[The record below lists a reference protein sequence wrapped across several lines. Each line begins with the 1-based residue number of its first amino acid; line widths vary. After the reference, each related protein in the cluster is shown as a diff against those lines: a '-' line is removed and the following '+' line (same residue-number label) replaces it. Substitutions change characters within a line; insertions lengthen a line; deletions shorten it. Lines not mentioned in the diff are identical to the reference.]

1 MSKIYLALA
10 NFFVGQPVRWNIYN
24 EEEKIILKA
33 GESIASEQHWQS
45 LSLLKLHYKENDA
58 IEAGKN
64 AQGLSSVVRM
74 INQANKMLLE
84 TLPSLQPSSEEET
97 GDVEDKA
104 ADKTQEKIQ
113 DKTKDKQTK
122 PEDAHKT
129 VDAESTISMISQL
142 IYGALE
148 LNPDIAVATI
158 FLNQG
163 RMHYAF
169 HHPVNCAII
178 AGLMTRAMNQPVE
191 EVMATM
197 SAALTANV
205 GMLELQIRVSNKT
218 TPLSPE
224 EREVVLRHP
233 KESTE
238 LLRKAG
244 VKNEAW
250 LSYVLCHHENEDG
263 SGYPDKKKGSE
274 IPLNANIIGFADR
287 YCARVTSRGEH
298 RPALPADTVSDL
310 LLEKQK
316 DFKPQLAPHFVKLI
330 GIHPP
335 GIAVLLKSGEIG
347 IVLKQGAVAGSAI
360 VRIAVN
366 NAEMPV
372 QKIIV
377 RETQDPQY
385 AIVKQVQKS
394 TAGAN
399 LHMSRFWGAVAA
411 D

>member
-1 MSKIYLALA
+1 M
-10 NFFVGQPVRWNIYN
+10 RWNIYN
-24 EEEKIILKA
+24 EEDQIILKA
-33 GESIASEQHWQS
+33 GESITSEQHWQS
-45 LSLLKLHYKENDA
+45 LSLLKLHYKESDA
-58 IEAGKN
+58 VEAGKN
-64 AQGLSSVVRM
+64 AQGLLSVVRM

-84 TLPSLQPSSEEET
+84 TLPSLQPSADEAASEN
-97 GDVEDKA
+97 EDNA
-104 ADKTQEKIQ
+104 
-113 DKTKDKQTK
+113 KDKQTK
-122 PEDAHKT
+122 SANEYKT

-148 LNPDIAVATI
+148 LNPDIAIATI

-178 AGLMTRAMNQPVE
+178 TGLIARSMKQPVE
-191 EVMATM
+191 EIMATI

-218 TPLSPE
+218 TPLTPE
-224 EREVVLRHP
+224 EMEAVLRHP
-233 KESTE
+233 RESE
-238 LLRKAG
+238 KLLRQAG

-250 LSYVLCHHENEDG
+250 LSYVLYHHENEDG
-263 SGYPDKKKGSE
+263 SGYPFKKKGSE
-274 IPLNANIIGFADR
+274 IPLNANLIGFADR

-316 DFKPQLAPHFVKLI
+316 DFKPQLAPHFIKLI

-347 IVLKQGAVAGSAI
+347 IVLKQGAVAGSAV

-366 NAEMPV
+366 SSEMPV

-385 AIVKQVQKS
+385 AIVKQVHKS

-399 LHMSRFWGAVAA
+399 LQMSRFWGAVAA

>member
-1 MSKIYLALA
+1 MSKIYLSLA
-10 NFFVGQPVRWNIYN
+10 NFIVGQPVRWNIYS
-24 EEEKIILKA
+24 EDEQIVLKA
-33 GESIASEQHWQS
+33 GESITSEQHWKT
-45 LSLLKLHYKENDA
+45 LSAQKLHYKESDA
-58 IEAGKN
+58 IEAGKS
-64 AQGLSSVVRM
+64 AQGLLSVVRM
-74 INQANKMLLE
+74 INQANKMLRE
-84 TLPSLQPSSEEET
+84 TLPTLRKDQDEDIEQ
-97 GDVEDKA
+97 VEDATANKDETQPA
-104 ADKTQEKIQ
+104 ETKVEYADM
-113 DKTKDKQTK
+113 
-122 PEDAHKT
+122 
-129 VDAESTISMISQL
+129 DAESTISMISQI

-148 LNPDIAVATI
+148 LNPDIALATI

-163 RMHYAF
+163 AMHYAF

-191 EVMATM
+191 DILATI

-218 TPLSPE
+218 TPLSPK
-224 EREVVLRHP
+224 ERAAVLNHP
-233 KESTE
+233 QKSVDILKE
-238 LLRKAG
+238 AG

-263 SGYPDKKKGSE
+263 SGYPSKKKGDE
-274 IPLNANIIGFADR
+274 IPLNSNIIGFADR

-298 RPALPADTVSDL
+298 RSALPADTVSDL

-316 DFKPQLAPHFVKLI
+316 EFKSQLAPHFIKLI

-335 GIAVLLKSGEIG
+335 GIAVLLKSGEIA
-347 IVLKQGAVAGSAI
+347 IVLKQGTVPGSVVAR
-360 VRIAVN
+360 VAVN
-366 NAEMPV
+366 SSEMPV

-385 AIVKQVQKS
+385 AIVKQVHKD

-399 LHMSRFWGAVAA
+399 LHMSRFWGQVASA
-411 D
+411 

>member
-1 MSKIYLALA
+1 MSKIYLSLA
-10 NFFVGQPVRWNIYN
+10 NFIVGQPVRWNIYN
-24 EEEKIILKA
+24 EDEQIVMKA
-33 GESIASEQHWQS
+33 GESITSEEHWKT
-45 LSLLKLHYKENDA
+45 LSTQKLHYKESDA
-58 IEAGKN
+58 VEAGKS
-64 AQGLSSVVRM
+64 AQGLLSVVRM
-74 INQANKMLLE
+74 INKANKMLRE
-84 TLPSLQPSSEEET
+84 TLPTLKRDSDEEMEGT
-97 GDVEDKA
+97 EDTTAEKTEKKGAEKKVEHA
-104 ADKTQEKIQ
+104 EL
-113 DKTKDKQTK
+113 
-122 PEDAHKT
+122 
-129 VDAESTISMISQL
+129 DAESTISMITQI

-163 RMHYAF
+163 AMHYAF

-178 AGLMTRAMNQPVE
+178 AGLMTRAMNQPIE
-191 EVMATM
+191 DILATM

-224 EREVVLRHP
+224 EREAVLRHP
-233 KESTE
+233 QKSVDILKE
-238 LLRKAG
+238 AG

-263 SGYPDKKKGSE
+263 SGYPAKKKSSE

-316 DFKPQLAPHFVKLI
+316 EFKPQLAPHFVKLV

-335 GIAVLLKSGEIG
+335 GTAVLLKSGEIA
-347 IVLKQGAVAGSAI
+347 IVLKQGSAPGSTVAR
-360 VRIAVN
+360 VAVN
-366 NAEMPV
+366 SSEMPV
-372 QKIIV
+372 HKIIV

-385 AIVKQVQKS
+385 AIVKQVHKD

-399 LHMSRFWGAVAA
+399 LHMSRFWGNVAA
-411 D
+411 A